1 MAAETLVLCLALF
14 VIAALYASVGH
25 GGASGYLALLSLST
39 FASMNSSWLKQ
50 HAWVL
55 NLVVASLAFYHYQKA
70 GFHRPKLSFMFIAA
84 SLPAALY
91 GGTLKVDGV
100 VYDTLLSAALLFAA
114 YRLATSKQLEE
125 HSQSNPLPSLQT
137 SIPIGASIGVISGMI
152 GVGGGIFLSPILVLK
167 RWATPKAAAATAAL
181 FIWVN
186 SAAGLFGAHLSG
198 QLSLSF
204 DPLASFVLAVAC
216 GGYIG
221 SKFGAEKAPQ
231 TTVRLLLICVLVL
244 ATAKRGI
251 DLLS

>member
-1 MAAETLVLCLALF
+1 
-14 VIAALYASVGH
+14 
-25 GGASGYLALLSLST
+25 
-39 FASMNSSWLKQ
+39 
-50 HAWVL
+50 
-55 NLVVASLAFYHYQKA
+55 
-70 GFHRPKLSFMFIAA
+70 MFIAA

-244 ATAKRGI
+244 ATAKRSI